1 MTQVR
6 TTAEASQK
14 TCDEFTCSRDRTPNE
29 LVKSILTAFEEV
41 VGCTPRPLCSPN
53 TVQDFVQPPYASHCI
68 AGPVEMVTEPS
79 MKNFVLDGGQHSVQ
93 DVISRLRFIS
103 TIKAGEKIDVAS
115 LSVQSDTL
123 VGRLYRT
130 IIARGESRIAT
141 LEFIRQTLGEAF
153 DLASAYAIREDPF
166 NRKIGQMIIAALSA
180 AKNGIVGLIETYKD
194 DRMFV
199 SRVEILVGT
208 LDAKIA
214 DM

>member
-1 MTQVR
+1 
-6 TTAEASQK
+6 
-14 TCDEFTCSRDRTPNE
+14 
-29 LVKSILTAFEEV
+29 
-41 VGCTPRPLCSPN
+41 
-53 TVQDFVQPPYASHCI
+53 
-68 AGPVEMVTEPS
+68 